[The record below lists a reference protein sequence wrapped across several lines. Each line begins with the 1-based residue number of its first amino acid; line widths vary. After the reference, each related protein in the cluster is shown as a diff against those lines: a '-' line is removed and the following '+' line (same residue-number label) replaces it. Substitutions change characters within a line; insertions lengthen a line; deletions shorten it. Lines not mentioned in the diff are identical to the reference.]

1 MASGLDDFKR
11 LLTEFRGLSV
21 WAVGSAVAVPFA
33 AAMIDLSPPWPRG
46 VVLATAVVELVALA
60 LVFQFFRS
68 AKRRTINRVLLI
80 GTLVLALVSTVY
92 LTMLSLYTYQVPT
105 TEERFVKG
113 YDCTPEATAVLKE
126 RPCSS
131 LKLGD
136 LQNIEYKAEWLWT
149 ARSIALIRMTL
160 VLLWFLVFASLS
172 LALGSFLVYQMQ
184 APGRVSRRRPRRAA
198 RKPPSPVADG
208 PPSSPEDPV

>member
-33 AAMIDLSPPWPRG
+33 AALIDLSPPWPRG
-46 VVLATAVVELVALA
+46 VVLATAVVELVALV
-60 LVFQFFRS
+60 LVFQFFKS
-68 AKRRTINRVLLI
+68 AKRRPINRVLLT
-80 GTLVLALVSTVY
+80 GTLVLALVSPVY

-105 TEERFVKG
+105 TGERFVKG
-113 YDCTPEATAVLKE
+113 YDCTPEAVAVLKE

-131 LKLGD
+131 LRLYD
-136 LQNIEYKAEWLWT
+136 LQTVEYKAEWLWT
-149 ARSIALIRMTL
+149 GGSIAVIRITL

-184 APGRVSRRRPRRAA
+184 TPGRRA
-198 RKPPSPVADG
+198 RKAAGKPPG
-208 PPSSPEDPV
+208 PAAEKVSQ